1 MDLGFPPVL
10 EAEKLGQGYNDAFK
24 KVTAP
29 TGVAVVSMK
38 QGFCPALPSIPET
51 IGYAEKSRL

>member
-1 MDLGFPPVL
+1 VL
-10 EAEKLGQGYNDAFK
+10 ETGKLGQGHNDAFK

-29 TGVAVVSMK
+29 TGVAVVSLK
-38 QGFCPALPSIPET
+38 QGFRPSLPSIPGT